1 MELGEAVPLFF
12 VGLIDESALQWG
24 LAAAAAWVILI
35 VANDRLR
42 AIHKAQLE
50 VARLLRLQ
58 IEASERI
65 AQAVEALDVIEQ
77 QRRWDE
83 MNERAEEVRE
93 TLSRWERELGSE
105 RACAEALTKFL
116 SEGPTKPYRSDPAD
130 PPEAEQRR
138 S

>member
-1 MELGEAVPLFF
+1 MELSEAVPLFF
-12 VGLIDESALQWG
+12 VGFIDESALQWG

-50 VARLLRLQ
+50 VVRLLRLQ
-58 IEASERI
+58 VEASERI

-77 QRRWDE
+77 SRRRDE
-83 MNERAEEVRE
+83 MNERAEETRK
-93 TLSRWERELGSE
+93 TLARWERELSSE
-105 RACAEALTKFL
+105 PAGTEALTKFH
-116 SEGPTKPYRSDPAD
+116 SEGPTKPLRSDPAD